1 MIANKKSKNDTRK
14 GGYLPEKAPENTP
27 NDKKSYHPN
36 DNEIKNVHALFL
48 SKTIS
53 ISQVDSP
60 VPIHF
65 ALNLIED
72 AGYGKYII

>member
-1 MIANKKSKNDTRK
+1 MVMIANKKSKNDTRK

-48 SKTIS
+48 SKTIFV
-53 ISQVDSP
+53 SQVHSLIQTIFH
-60 VPIHF
+60 PI
-65 ALNLIED
+65 
-72 AGYGKYII
+72 